1 MTGITNAQG
10 GPDRLKLRVFS
21 GTSAPSAPK
30 DNDIWVN
37 TNIPI
42 GGYKFSGV
50 SHPTWSNG
58 VSGYVYFTSTFTD
71 AETYE
76 FSTGISFTKNTKCG
90 IYARLLQCWQ
100 YNGNEYTRKD
110 AYIYHEGWHQF
121 SSAWNGE
128 LLDGGDQYTGV
139 TGGWKTYYGTISED
153 TGYLYATGTSGVRL
167 GTASTID
174 MTGYSQLHVIG
185 GGYGEYTESGSAKN
199 ITHTVGVS
207 DDPAAGTFLASAS
220 LPKAYGVGSVGEVII
235 DISNISG
242 SHYVSTTAWKSGV
255 SAGVYLTKVWMT

>member
-30 DNDIWVN
+30 ENDIWVN
-37 TNIPI
+37 TDIPI

-76 FSTGISFTKNTKCG
+76 FSTGISFTQNTKCG

-110 AYIYHEGWHQF
+110 AYIYHDKWCKF
-121 SSAWNGE
+121 SDEW
-128 LLDGGDQYTGV
+128 DGTLFYSGDQYTGV
-139 TGGWKTYYGTISED
+139 TGGWTGADSYSPNLTATLMSGTITISTANAVPMDGFSTLKFTGSGNGANSGGTYAAKCKIINEYGTE
-153 TGYLYATGTSGVRL
+153 
-167 GTASTID
+167 
-174 MTGYSQLHVIG
+174 
-185 GGYGEYTESGSAKN
+185 
-199 ITHTVGVS
+199 
-207 DDPAAGTFLASAS
+207 LASVDFQSNGTYAVS
-220 LPKAYGVGSVGEVII
+220 IAALTGRNYVKFTANGSRGNNL
-235 DISNISG
+235 DIS
-242 SHYVSTTAWKSGV
+242 
-255 SAGVYLTKVWMT
+255 KVWLE